1 MRPLVACAIE
11 GAEWRAGRS
20 SVLKDMDHTMTEI
33 EDYLSY
39 VGDVIEVASPRLRAE
54 VSRKFWDGFVEPIVV
69 GPLLAANVRSPPILP
84 VTHASVVRTG
94 RDCLVCISLG

>member
-1 MRPLVACAIE
+1 M
-11 GAEWRAGRS
+11 
-20 SVLKDMDHTMTEI
+20 LKDMDYTMTEM

-69 GPLLAANVRSPPILP
+69 GPLLAANVRSTPPPPPSPACRACDRGVI
-84 VTHASVVRTG
+84 R
-94 RDCLVCISLG
+94 